1 MSERDMEL
9 DKMKTRI
16 IKDFP
21 DVFADTLIDAKMNVP
36 KMKIEFVANLK
47 MPKKAYTAKKPPIH
61 WRPQAKTLL
70 QDLIKQG
77 IISEVKHH
85 TDFSA

>member
-1 MSERDMEL
+1 MR
-9 DKMKTRI
+9 TRI

-21 DVFADTLIDAKMNVP
+21 DVFADTLIDEKMNVP
-36 KMKIEFVANLK
+36 KMKIEFIENPK
-47 MPKKAYTAKKPPIH
+47 MPKKAYTVKEPPIH

-77 IISEVKHH
+77 MISEVKHQ
-85 TDFSA
+85 TDFCA